1 MLVFHSVESQ
11 VLKMYEEKDNN
22 SENLNAISDEQEKK
36 EPIIANPGDGNN
48 GSSDAENES
57 AQMSG
62 QSSKR
67 GIRSVLSGKNIAAG
81 VFFFITNIVIV
92 AFGWKLIYFNTVDMS
107 AMIFQLKVPLGGA
120 DATNFYSLFIGML
133 VGGILMLVSEMTIL
147 ERLLKK
153 CERTKEKG
161 KFITFFQKH
170 YSLIVGLLMGVVI
183 IVVLLLLRFPQYVIR
198 QMTNST
204 FYDDYYVDP
213 EQVEIIA
220 PEKKRN
226 LVYIYLESMEIAY
239 SDIQHGGIC
248 KKDLMP
254 ELTELAVSGINFMP
268 AGSDSLNGALMMTG
282 MTYTMG
288 SLVAQTSG
296 TPAILP
302 IAQNAMGKAD
312 YQEFL
317 PGLYTIGEVLRKNGY
332 QLCFL
337 IDSSIEFSGCDI
349 YVGTHG
355 NYDVRDYN
363 YYLKNG
369 TLPEGYKEWWGF
381 EDEKLFAYAKEEIQR
396 MYEQDEPFCLTMMTM
411 DTHFTDG
418 YKCRLCGDEFPE
430 QYSNVIACSSRQVSE
445 FVTWLSEQ
453 PFYDDTTIVLV
464 GDHPTM
470 DSEFISSRSGY
481 KRNMKRKS
489 YLSILNSAT
498 EYTLN
503 RKREFTQLDMY
514 PTTLT
519 AMGFTV
525 VGDKLGIGVN
535 LFSDTP
541 TVLEQF
547 GFNEMKKQLEMHSRF
562 YDANIIYKH
571 KQ

>member
-11 VLKMYEEKDNN
+11 VLNMYEEKDNN
-22 SENLNAISDEQEKK
+22 SENLNAISDEPENK
-36 EPIIANPGDGNN
+36 ETIISNPGNDNN
-48 GSSDAENES
+48 DSPEVGNES
-57 AQMSG
+57 VETNG
-62 QSSKR
+62 QTKKQ
-67 GIRSVLSGKNIAAG
+67 GIRSVLSGKNVAAG
-81 VFFFITNIVIV
+81 VFFFIINIVIV

-120 DATNFYSLFIGML
+120 DATNFYSLFVGML

-153 CERTKEKG
+153 CERTKDKG

-170 YSLIVGLLMGVVI
+170 YSLLVGILMGVVI
-183 IVVLLLLRFPQYVIR
+183 ITVLLLLKFPQYVIR

-204 FYDDYYVDP
+204 FYDEYYVDP

-226 LVYIYLESMEIAY
+226 LIYIYLESMEIGY
-239 SDIQHGGIC
+239 SDIQHGGIS

-254 ELTELAVSGINFMP
+254 ELTELALSGIDFAP
-268 AGSDSLNGALMMTG
+268 ADSDKLNGALMMTG

-312 YQEFL
+312 YKEFL

-355 NYDVRDYN
+355 NYDVRDYS
-363 YYLKNG
+363 YYLQNG

-381 EDEKLFAYAKEEIQR
+381 EDEKLFAYAKEEIVR
-396 MYEQDEPFCLTMMTM
+396 MYEQNEPFCMTMMTM
-411 DTHFTDG
+411 DTHFTNG
-418 YKCRLCGDEFPE
+418 YKCRLCGDEFSE
-430 QYSNVIACSSRQVSE
+430 QYSNVIACSSKQVSD
-445 FVTWLSEQ
+445 FVTWISEQ
-453 PFYDDTTIVLV
+453 PFYENTTIVLV

-470 DSEFISSRSGY
+470 DSEFIASRSGY
-481 KRNMKRKS
+481 KRNMQRKS
-489 YLSILNSAT
+489 YLAILNSAT

-503 RKREFTQLDMY
+503 KKREFTQLDMY
-514 PTTLT
+514 PTTLA

-547 GFNEMKKQLEMHSRF
+547 GYNEMKKQLEMHSKF
-562 YDANIIYKH
+562 YDMNIMYKH